1 MGKNITNKIF
11 IAIFVLL
18 FSATCL
24 SASEMTT
31 DDINSVLNR
40 AKDMQK
46 KLTIP
51 DNPNSKQGEEMAR
64 ESFEKY
70 QSEEFQNR
78 LKAESERIQKE
89 IMGGTGQKK
98 YYADTAKVAKKGLS
112 NEQIYIFISSS
123 MPASTIRN
131 YVQDVAYLNDPN
143 IIFVLRGFV
152 GGIKKIKPTMKFT
165 RDIIK
170 KDSNCTRSCD
180 SYNVKVQVNPLMY
193 SRYSIERVPAILYV
207 QGILPK
213 EAAVLKLNKTTFPNW
228 VIYGDA
234 SLVTA
239 TEIFADKT
247 KKESMRAMNRI
258 LRRIDQ

>member
-1 MGKNITNKIF
+1 MAENITNKIF
-11 IAIFVLL
+11 IAIFIVL
-18 FSATCL
+18 FSGTYL
-24 SASEMTT
+24 SASEMNT

-46 KLTIP
+46 GLTIP
-51 DNPNSKQGEEMAR
+51 DNPNSKQGEEMAQ

-78 LKAESERIQKE
+78 LKGESERIQKE
-89 IMGGTGQKK
+89 IMGGSGQKK
-98 YYADTAKVAKKGLS
+98 YYADTAEAAKDGLS

-131 YVQDVAYLNDPN
+131 YVQDAAYLNDPN

-152 GGIKKIKPTMKFT
+152 GGVKKIKPTLKFT

-170 KDSNCTRSCD
+170 KDSNCTGSCD

-193 SRYSIERVPAILYV
+193 SRYNIDRVPAILYV

-213 EAAVLKLNKTTFPNW
+213 EAAVLKLNKTTFPDW
-228 VIYGDA
+228 IIYGDA
-234 SLVTA
+234 SLETA

-247 KKESMRAMNRI
+247 KKESMRAMNRR

>member
-1 MGKNITNKIF
+1 MEINKTNKIF
-11 IAIFVLL
+11 IPIFIVL
-18 FSATCL
+18 FSTTCL
-24 SASEMTT
+24 SASEITT

-40 AKDMQK
+40 AKDIQK
-46 KLTIP
+46 ELTIP

-64 ESFEKY
+64 ESFENYK
-70 QSEEFQNR
+70 SEEFQNK

-98 YYADTAKVAKKGLS
+98 YYADTAKAAKKGLS

-152 GGIKKIKPTMKFT
+152 GGIKKIKPTLKFT
-165 RDIIK
+165 RGIIK
-170 KDSNCTRSCD
+170 KDSNCIMSCD
-180 SYNVKVQVNPLMY
+180 SYNVKVQVNPLMCR
-193 SRYSIERVPAILYV
+193 RYNIDRVPAILYV
-207 QGILPK
+207 QGILPR
-213 EAAVLKLNKTTFPNW
+213 EAAVLKLNNTAFPNW
-228 VIYGDA
+228 IIYGDA
-234 SLVTA
+234 SLETA

-247 KKESMRAMNRI
+247 KKDSMTAMNKK
-258 LRRIDQ
+258 LRKIDQ

>member
-1 MGKNITNKIF
+1 VGKNITNKIF
-11 IAIFVLL
+11 IAIFTVLL
-18 FSATCL
+18 SATCL

-31 DDINSVLNR
+31 DDINSILNR

-51 DNPNSKQGEEMAR
+51 DNPNIKQGEEMAQ

-89 IMGGTGQKK
+89 IMGGAEQKK
-98 YYADTAKVAKKGLS
+98 YYADTTKAARQGLS

-123 MPASTIRN
+123 MPALTIRN
-131 YVQDVAYLNDPN
+131 YVQDVAYLKDPN
-143 IIFVLRGFV
+143 IMFVLRGFV
-152 GGIKKIKPTMKFT
+152 GGVKKIKPTLKFT

-170 KDSNCTRSCD
+170 KDSNCTRLCD

-193 SRYSIERVPAILYV
+193 SRYNIDRVPAILYV

-228 VIYGDA
+228 IIYGDA
-234 SLVTA
+234 SLETA

-247 KKESMRAMNRI
+247 KKESMMAMNRK
-258 LRRIDQ
+258 LRRIYQ

>member
-1 MGKNITNKIF
+1 MEINKTNKIF
-11 IAIFVLL
+11 ITIFIVL
-18 FSATCL
+18 FSATYL

-40 AKDMQK
+40 AKDMQRS
-46 KLTIP
+46 LTIP
-51 DNPNSKQGEEMAR
+51 DNSNSKQGEEMAR

-89 IMGGTGQKK
+89 IMGGAGQK
-98 YYADTAKVAKKGLS
+98 YYADTAKTTKKGLS

-123 MPASTIRN
+123 MPVSTIRN

-152 GGIKKIKPTMKFT
+152 GGVKKVKPTLKFT

-170 KDSNCTRSCD
+170 KDPGCTRSCD
-180 SYNVKVQVNPLMY
+180 RYNVKVQVNPLMY
-193 SRYSIERVPAILYV
+193 SRYNIDRVPAILYV

-213 EAAVLKLNKTTFPNW
+213 EAAVLKVNNTAYPNW
-228 VIYGDA
+228 IIYGDA
-234 SLVTA
+234 SLETA
-239 TEIFADKT
+239 TEIIADKT
-247 KKESMRAMNRI
+247 KKESMRVMNRK